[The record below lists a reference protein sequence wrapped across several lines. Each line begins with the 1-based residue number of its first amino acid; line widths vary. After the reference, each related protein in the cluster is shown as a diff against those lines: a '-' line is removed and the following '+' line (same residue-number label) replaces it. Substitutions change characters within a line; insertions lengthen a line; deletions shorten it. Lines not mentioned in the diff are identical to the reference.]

1 MAWELRSVLWEEK
14 LDLVHRRVQRPTD
27 MLWGRARLTVRSWGG
42 SSSTIREDRWSGVKV
57 TPGPMGAS
65 HQQQE
70 KTTEQWITAT
80 LGDLQWQ
87 LFYSYHCG
95 SGGSLESGR
104 CPLLRASDLQ
114 FPRLQSDGG
123 CTWSQ
128 FLRWLL
134 ANTASGAFC
143 QNTPLCV
150 ARLPHHMASGFQEWG
165 GAQALPR
172 LLKAWASPTD
182 LLFVG
187 QAVSET
193 RFQERGSKAPPLGGG
208 GSKDLGVTLKNGTLP
223 FLSVKC
229 LSWVPYLI
237 LTTIKIRT
245 RRIRKW
251 DSGKPSDLPK
261 VTQHSSCKA
270 WVLNYY
276 SVGFSMPGERG
287 VFTGLR
293 PEWVGR
299 LSSG

>member
-14 LDLVHRRVQRPTD
+14 LDLVRRRVQRPTD

-42 SSSTIREDRWSGVKV
+42 RSSRIREDRWSRVKV

-70 KTTEQWITAT
+70 KTTEQWTTAT
-80 LGDLQWQ
+80 LRDLKWQ

-104 CPLLRASDLQ
+104 WLLLRASDLQ

-128 FLRWLL
+128 FLCWLL

-143 QNTPLCV
+143 QNTPLCA

-172 LLKAWASPTD
+172 LLKAWHPPPTFC
-182 LLFVG
+182 LLVRQFQRPDSRRGDPKHHLWVEVG
-187 QAVSET
+187 QRT
-193 RFQERGSKAPPLGGG
+193 WGPL
-208 GSKDLGVTLKNGTLP
+208 LKMEHCLFWVWSVFP
-223 FLSVKC
+223 EFL
-229 LSWVPYLI
+229 I
-237 LTTIKIRT
+237 
-245 RRIRKW
+245 
-251 DSGKPSDLPK
+251 
-261 VTQHSSCKA
+261 
-270 WVLNYY
+270 
-276 SVGFSMPGERG
+276 
-287 VFTGLR
+287 
-293 PEWVGR
+293 
-299 LSSG
+299 